1 MINLTPSAPDTI
13 GGTVLQRVLELLH
26 TRKHRGSHKHGV
38 RMDDKKTGILQLI
51 EKHLFREEK
60 RKAQKHARETDPQRQ
75 GSGRGKFVPQTS
87 AGGANISAPLSL
99 RPAGAIGVSDKRRK
113 FTPNRPPPT

>member
-1 MINLTPSAPDTI
+1 MKLSPISN
-13 GGTVLQRVLELLH
+13 
-26 TRKHRGSHKHGV
+26 TRTADPENRG
-38 RMDDKKTGILQLI
+38 
-51 EKHLFREEK
+51 
-60 RKAQKHARETDPQRQ
+60 ARGE
-75 GSGRGKFVPQTS
+75 SVPQTS

>member
-1 MINLTPSAPDTI
+1 MKLSPISN
-13 GGTVLQRVLELLH
+13 
-26 TRKHRGSHKHGV
+26 TR
-38 RMDDKKTGILQLI
+38 T
-51 EKHLFREEK
+51 
-60 RKAQKHARETDPQRQ
+60 ADPQRL

>member
-1 MINLTPSAPDTI
+1 MKLSPKSTARVPTPK
-13 GGTVLQRVLELLH
+13 GR
-26 TRKHRGSHKHGV
+26 
-38 RMDDKKTGILQLI
+38 
-51 EKHLFREEK
+51 
-60 RKAQKHARETDPQRQ
+60 